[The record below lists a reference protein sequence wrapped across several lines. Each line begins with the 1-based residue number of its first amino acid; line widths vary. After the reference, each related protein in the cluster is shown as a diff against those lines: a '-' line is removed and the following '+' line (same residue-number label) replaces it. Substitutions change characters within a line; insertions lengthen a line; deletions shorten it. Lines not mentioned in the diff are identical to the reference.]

1 MDQQWHSVFYN
12 SMSLPWHYFCYLFD
26 ALVVNSLTR
35 LITYVGCQSI
45 FVDDFKVYSYS
56 VFAGD
61 LWISRDIVF
70 LTIPWVCHDSIFAI
84 DLMRRLWIYRRCQF
98 HTSAVS
104 QYSLTISR
112 STMILFLPS
121 ICGSAV
127 TVFLTIPCISH
138 DSSFAI
144 DLMCRSWIHWW
155 CRLHTS
161 AVTQYSLTI
170 SRSTVTLF
178 LPWICGSAVT

>member
-1 MDQQWHSVFYN
+1 MDQPWHSVFYN

-144 DLMCRSWIHWW
+144 YLMRGMWIQWRCRF
-155 CRLHTS
+155 HTTIIS
-161 AVTQYSLTI
+161 LYSLTI

-178 LPWICGSAVT
+178 SLMIYGSEVT